1 MPDDLD
7 AGWAMLSPAMQGR
20 VGRDSYDGFWAT
32 IDSTDAT
39 DVRAVGSDQVSARI
53 TYTRTDGSVTTENQV
68 LSAGAGRR
76 RLPHRRRPLTRP
88 GTASRP
94 AVA

>member
-7 AGWAMLSPAMQGR
+7 AGWAMLSPAMQSR

-39 DVRAVGSDQVSARI
+39 NVRALGSDQVSARI
-53 TYTRTDGSVTTENQV
+53 TYTRTDGSVATENQV
-68 LSAGAGRR
+68 L
-76 RLPHRRRPLTRP
+76 RLVPDGDGYLIDADR
-88 GTASRP
+88 
-94 AVA
+94 